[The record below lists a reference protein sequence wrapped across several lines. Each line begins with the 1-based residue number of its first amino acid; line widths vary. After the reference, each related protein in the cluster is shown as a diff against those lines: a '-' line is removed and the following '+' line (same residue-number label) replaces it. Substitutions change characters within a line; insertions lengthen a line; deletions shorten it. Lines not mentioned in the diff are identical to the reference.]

1 MCAKAII
8 NLHFA
13 LACARL
19 CEQQQRFSTFIYP
32 KFRSFFFS
40 FTRSTE
46 LCVAALIML
55 IRFQTCWD
63 NLSKSIHGLH
73 TAALTANFE
82 HFLWN
87 GTDEFAQVE
96 KPACRSSAQN
106 IPFDKDEHKNQFATR
121 CVENFDYF
129 SHPPMNGLI

>member
-1 MCAKAII
+1 
-8 NLHFA
+8 
-13 LACARL
+13 
-19 CEQQQRFSTFIYP
+19 
-32 KFRSFFFS
+32 
-40 FTRSTE
+40 
-46 LCVAALIML
+46 ML

-63 NLSKSIHGLH
+63 NLSKSIHELH